1 MKPHSRL
8 CHQRHTGSET
18 LPCAPALK
26 LDSPDPRISALSSL
40 PLPNS
45 SASNSTTSL
54 FECSRRLTNEREKKR
69 CGGLQ
74 PCCCFRVLFT
84 QRNTTNAAA
93 LNSLCQ
99 KQSPLQR
106 SYNHKQTSKH
116 TGTHKHT
123 RPHTYAHT
131 RIHTHTHTFAHIRA
145 RNHTTT
151 QTHTQSRNMVARS
164 SHSSVTLLGAT
175 RTPRLSAHLK

>member
-93 LNSLCQ
+93 LNSLVKSGNQLECN
-99 KQSPLQR
+99 
-106 SYNHKQTSKH
+106 YNHKQAT
-116 TGTHKHT
+116 KHT
-123 RPHTYAHT
+123 RAHPRTHTHT
-131 RIHTHTHTFAHIRA
+131 HTHTHAFTHTHTFAHIRA